1 MIIRVATT
9 DDLADLRQLAIDAFI
24 NAYAVFNK
32 ETDMQQY
39 LKENFSEEVLHAEL
53 TNPDIVILVAE
64 QENDIV
70 GYVKLVPGG
79 SENLT
84 FNRPIEIARLY
95 SAVHAIGSG
104 IGKKLV
110 AAVCDFARKNN
121 YDGIWLGVWQK
132 NFRAANFYQ
141 RQGFRITGITV
152 FKLGNDVQD
161 DFVMAMKV

>member
-1 MIIRVATT
+1 MNIRVATT
-9 DDLADLRQLAIDAFI
+9 ADLANLRKLAIDAFI

-39 LKENFSEEVLHAEL
+39 LKENFSEDVLRAEL
-53 TNPDIVILVAE
+53 TNPEIVILVAE
-64 QENDIV
+64 QENAIL

-79 SENLT
+79 CEDLK
-84 FNRPIEIARLY
+84 FNRPLEIARLY

-104 IGKKLV
+104 IGKMLV
-110 AAVCDFARKNN
+110 AAVWDFARKNS

-132 NFRAANFYQ
+132 NFRAVNFYQ
-141 RQGFRITGITV
+141 REGFRITGVTD
-152 FKLGNDVQD
+152 FKLGDDVQD

>member
-1 MIIRVATT
+1 MNIRVATT
-9 DDLADLRQLAIDAFI
+9 ADLANLRKLAIDAFI

-39 LKENFSEEVLHAEL
+39 LKENFSEDVLRAEL
-53 TNPDIVILVAE
+53 TNPEIVILVAE
-64 QENDIV
+64 QENEIL

-79 SENLT
+79 SEDLK

-95 SAVHAIGSG
+95 SAVHTIGNG

-110 AAVCDFARKNN
+110 AAVRDFALKNN

-132 NFRAANFYQ
+132 NFRAVNFYQ
-141 RQGFRITGITV
+141 REGFRITGVTV
-152 FKLGNDVQD
+152 FKLGDDVQD

>member
-1 MIIRVATT
+1 MNIRVATT
-9 DDLADLRQLAIDAFI
+9 ADLANLRKLAIDAFI

-39 LKENFSEEVLHAEL
+39 LNENFSEDVLRAEL
-53 TNPDIVILVAE
+53 TNPEIVILVAE
-64 QENDIV
+64 QENEV
-70 GYVKLVPGG
+70 LGYVKLVPGG
-79 SENLT
+79 SEDLK
-84 FNRPIEIARLY
+84 FIRPIEIARLY
-95 SAVHAIGSG
+95 SAVHAIGNG

-110 AAVCDFARKNN
+110 AAVRDFARKNN

-132 NFRAANFYQ
+132 NFRAVNFYQ
-141 RQGFRITGITV
+141 REGFRITGVTV

>member
-1 MIIRVATT
+1 MNIRVATT
-9 DDLADLRQLAIDAFI
+9 ADLANLRKLAIDAFI

-32 ETDMQQY
+32 ETDIQQY
-39 LKENFSEEVLHAEL
+39 LKENFSEDVLRAEL
-53 TNPDIVILVAE
+53 TNPEIVILVAE
-64 QENDIV
+64 HENEIL

-79 SENLT
+79 SEDLK

-95 SAVHAIGSG
+95 SAVHAIGNG

-110 AAVCDFARKNN
+110 VAVRDFALKNN

-132 NFRAANFYQ
+132 NFRAVNFYQ
-141 RQGFRITGITV
+141 REGFRIAGVTV
-152 FKLGNDVQD
+152 FKLGDDVQD

>member
-1 MIIRVATT
+1 MNIRVASTT
-9 DDLADLRQLAIDAFI
+9 DLPELRQLTIDAFI

-39 LKENFSEEVLHAEL
+39 LKENFSEDVLRSEL
-53 TNPDIVILVAE
+53 TNPEIVILVAE
-64 QENDIV
+64 QENEIL

-79 SENLT
+79 SEDLK
-84 FNRPIEIARLY
+84 FIRPIEIARLY
-95 SAVHAIGSG
+95 SAVHAIGNG

-110 AAVCDFARKNN
+110 AAVRDFARKNN

-132 NFRAANFYQ
+132 NFRAVNFYQ
-141 RQGFRITGITV
+141 REGFRITGVTV
-152 FKLGNDVQD
+152 FKLGDDVQD

>member
-9 DDLADLRQLAIDAFI
+9 SDLADLRQLAIDAFI

-32 ETDMQQY
+32 ETDIQQY
-39 LKENFSEEVLHAEL
+39 LAENFSEEVLRAEL
-53 TNPDIVILVAE
+53 TNPDVVILLAE
-64 QENDIV
+64 QENQIL

-79 SENLT
+79 SEDLK
-84 FNRPIEIARLY
+84 FIRPIEIARLY
-95 SAVHAIGSG
+95 SAVHTIGNG

-132 NFRAANFYQ
+132 NFRAVNFYQ
-141 RQGFRITGITV
+141 REGFRITGVTV
-152 FKLGNDVQD
+152 FKLGDDVQD
-161 DFVMAMKV
+161 DFIMAMQV